1 MYDNA
6 TRAQALTLK
15 AMNVP
20 SDQITAITG
29 MSERTIRDVW
39 KRAIDRGWNPQQ
51 SLKVLDIYVQDAPRS
66 GRPTVQTPRK
76 IAKMEKLITKS
87 RAGRELNTYQ
97 LAEEVGISAT
107 TAWRILRRH
116 LNMRKTKPTRKP
128 GLQKWMKQERLQW
141 CLDYQHWTLKD

>member
-15 AMNVP
+15 AMNVL

-66 GRPTVQTPRK
+66 GRPTVQ
-76 IAKMEKLITKS
+76 
-87 RAGRELNTYQ
+87 
-97 LAEEVGISAT
+97 
-107 TAWRILRRH
+107 
-116 LNMRKTKPTRKP
+116 
-128 GLQKWMKQERLQW
+128 
-141 CLDYQHWTLKD
+141 